1 MINTIVVRG
10 FTSCG
15 LDVPSWIGSTTGF
28 MGSNKFGQVF
38 LSKSY
43 LIDRVS
49 FEPSNF
55 VALLSKEIP
64 PLLLIVL
71 DSNFISFNIAAKF
84 VFLEVFTYLLEMFI
98 VQQPLHSENSEETVD
113 VNVTE
118 PQISTV
124 TIKPPTNTWVLFAK
138 FIDRLLFIIV
148 FALYIFMY
156 FLLMPKGYTF
166 GQPRGDI
173 EIIGL

>member
-1 MINTIVVRG
+1 MY
-10 FTSCG
+10 S
-15 LDVPSWIGSTTGF
+15 L
-28 MGSNKFGQVF
+28 KF
-38 LSKSY
+38 L
-43 LIDRVS
+43 R
-49 FEPSNF
+49 
-55 VALLSKEIP
+55 
-64 PLLLIVL
+64 
-71 DSNFISFNIAAKF
+71 
-84 VFLEVFTYLLEMFI
+84 YLLEMFI